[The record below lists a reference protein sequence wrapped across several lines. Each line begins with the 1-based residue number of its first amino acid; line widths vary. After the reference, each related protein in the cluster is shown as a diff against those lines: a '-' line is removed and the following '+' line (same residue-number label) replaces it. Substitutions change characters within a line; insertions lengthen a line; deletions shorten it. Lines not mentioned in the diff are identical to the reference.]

1 MSKPSKKKIIR
12 VMRIHQ
18 KILERHNRLLND
30 LVTQV
35 NSLTDALNAEKQ

>member
-18 KILERHNRLLND
+18 EILERHNRLLND

-35 NSLTDALNAEKQ
+35 NSITDALNAEKN

>member
-1 MSKPSKKKIIR
+1 MSKPSKKEIIR

-18 KILERHNRLLND
+18 KILERHNKLLND

-35 NSLTDALNAEKQ
+35 NSITDALNAEKQ

>member
-18 KILERHNRLLND
+18 EILERHSRLLND

-35 NSLTDALNAEKQ
+35 NSITDALNAEKQ

>member
-1 MSKPSKKKIIR
+1 MSKPSKKEIIR

-18 KILERHNRLLND
+18 KILERHSRLLND

-35 NSLTDALNAEKQ
+35 NSITDALNAEKQ

>member
-35 NSLTDALNAEKQ
+35 NSITDALNAEKQ

>member
-1 MSKPSKKKIIR
+1 MSKQSKKKIIR

-18 KILERHNRLLND
+18 EILERHNRLLND

-35 NSLTDALNAEKQ
+35 NSITDALNAEKN